1 VATSQAL
8 WLNSCQFA
16 TQFGRRLFVCPGYS
30 LTAVYAGPSSYD
42 EWGPNIL
49 DRQARQGDSVSVT
62 IGLRDAQECRY
73 DFRYEFSDGDAYEE
87 YAVNVCDIDG
97 DEFIIE

>member
-1 VATSQAL
+1 
-8 WLNSCQFA
+8 
-16 TQFGRRLFVCPGYS
+16 
-30 LTAVYAGPSSYD
+30 
-42 EWGPNIL
+42 
-49 DRQARQGDSVSVT
+49 VSVT